1 MLVCL
6 SHASCK
12 LTLATQLQT
21 VSCFRSQTLQTNA
34 GNCDVTAVL
43 HPSTNFKW
51 AAHAC
56 GRRCW
61 QSVNTWEI
69 H

>member
-1 MLVCL
+1 MLVYL
-6 SHASCK
+6 LHASSK
-12 LTLATQLQT
+12 LTLAYRLQT
-21 VSCFRSQTLQTNA
+21 VSCFRLQTLQINA
-34 GNCDVTAVL
+34 GNCDITAVL
-43 HPSTNFKW
+43 NPSTNFKW

-56 GRRCW
+56 GRHCW